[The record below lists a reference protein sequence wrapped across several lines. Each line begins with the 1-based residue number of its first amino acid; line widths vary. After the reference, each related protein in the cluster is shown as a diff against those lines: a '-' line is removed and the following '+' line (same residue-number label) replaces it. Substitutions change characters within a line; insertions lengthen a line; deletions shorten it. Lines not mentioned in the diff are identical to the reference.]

1 LKIFSGKYHPKFF
14 KRICRCIPWYGFF
27 SREGIFCIQKVK
39 ESFLKGKRFT
49 VCLTDRREQGRKT
62 DILSE
67 RTGNNRRE
75 I

>member
-1 LKIFSGKYHPKFF
+1 
-14 KRICRCIPWYGFF
+14 
-27 SREGIFCIQKVK
+27 VK